1 MIRILHFM
9 SAILMALSLIGCRSS
24 ERVMAENHEYK
35 ITAFEKDGSLTLS
48 AANKETGGTKVLLKT
63 NPDSRMF
70 ASLDYDNVSQ
80 VHKDSL
86 LSIDKV
92 TILWAQGDT
101 LLLAIE
107 DCADESNQNTHTFIF
122 NDKSDSLKHL
132 PSNGGLMGLT
142 SEEGYLVVQSYEY
155 YFDDIGGR
163 YNRIDVYDV
172 KGKLVSCISMN
183 ERRLY

>member
-1 MIRILHFM
+1 MKRILHLM
-9 SAILMALSLIGCRSS
+9 LAILMVFSLMGCSSS

-48 AANKETGGTKVLLKT
+48 AVNKETGGTKVLLKT

-80 VHKDSL
+80 AHKDSL

-92 TILWAQGDT
+92 TILWPQGDT

-122 NDKSDSLKHL
+122 NEKSDSLIHL
-132 PSNGGLMGLT
+132 PSNAGLIGIT
-142 SEEGYLVVQSYEY
+142 SEEGLLVVQSYEY

-163 YNRIDVYDV
+163 YNTIDVYDV
-172 KGKLVSCISMN
+172 AGKLISSMSMN
-183 ERRLY
+183 AGR

>member
-1 MIRILHFM
+1 
-9 SAILMALSLIGCRSS
+9 MALSLIGCRSS

-35 ITAFEKDGSLTLS
+35 ITAFGKDGSLTFS
-48 AANKETGGTKVLLKT
+48 AVSKETGETKVLLKT

-70 ASLDYDNVSQ
+70 ASLDYDKVSQ

-92 TILWAQGDT
+92 TILWPQGDT

-122 NDKSDSLKHL
+122 NDKSDSLIHL
-132 PSNGGLMGLT
+132 PSNAGLMGLT
-142 SEEGYLVVQSYEY
+142 SEEGYLVVQSYGY
-155 YFDDIGGR
+155 YYDDIGGR
-163 YNRIDVYDV
+163 YNTIDVYDV
-172 KGKLVSCISMN
+172 AGKLISSMSMN
-183 ERRLY
+183 AGR

>member
-1 MIRILHFM
+1 M
-9 SAILMALSLIGCRSS
+9 SAILLALSLIGCRSS

-35 ITAFEKDGSLTLS
+35 ITALEKDGSLTLS
-48 AANKETGGTKVLLKT
+48 FVNKKTGEARVLLKT
-63 NPDSRMF
+63 NPGSRMF
-70 ASLDYDNVSQ
+70 ASLDYENVSQ

-86 LSIDKV
+86 LFVDKV
-92 TILWAQGDT
+92 TILWPRGDT
-101 LLLAIE
+101 LFLAIE
-107 DCADESNQNTHTFIF
+107 DCVDESNQNTHTFIF
-122 NDKSDSLKHL
+122 NDKSDSLVYL
-132 PSNGGLMGLT
+132 PTNAGLMGLT

-172 KGKLVSCISMN
+172 KGKLVSCISIN

>member
-1 MIRILHFM
+1 MRRFLHFM

-24 ERVMAENHEYK
+24 ERVMAENLGYK
-35 ITAFEKDGSLTLS
+35 ITAFERDGSLTLS
-48 AANKETGGTKVLLKT
+48 AVNKETGGTKVLLKT
-63 NPDSRMF
+63 NPASRMF

-92 TILWAQGDT
+92 TILWPQGDT

-122 NDKSDSLKHL
+122 NDKSDSLIHL
-132 PSNGGLMGLT
+132 PSNAGLMGLT
-142 SEEGYLVVQSYEY
+142 SEEGYLVVQSYGY
-155 YFDDIGGR
+155 YYDDIGGR
-163 YNRIDVYDV
+163 YNTIDVYDV
-172 KGKLVSCISMN
+172 NGMRISSMS
-183 ERRLY
+183 LYVR